1 MRIQCTGA
9 VCRCK
14 LQLAGRVYR
23 PGGTVCQRQHSSL
36 PPARQP
42 QSVVTMLLKWIEKVR
57 SGEFLAEEELK
68 ALCDLVKEVLVEESN
83 VQPVSSP
90 VTVS

>member
-1 MRIQCTGA
+1 
-9 VCRCK
+9 
-14 LQLAGRVYR
+14 
-23 PGGTVCQRQHSSL
+23 
-36 PPARQP
+36 
-42 QSVVTMLLKWIEKVR
+42 MLLKWIEKVR